1 MRILITGISGFAGG
15 HLAARLLRDGHEVRG
30 TVRRAASAARWMAQ
44 HGATGAVRADALA
57 VVDVANAAA
66 MDEALRDIRP
76 DAVFH
81 LAGTATVGGSDLD
94 PGSVFT
100 TNALGTLHLL
110 AAVRTHCPSAR
121 VVTVGSASAYGLL
134 EDGAIPVTEGC
145 PFRPVSPYGVSKAAA
160 DLIAHQ
166 WAYSYGM
173 DIVRVRPFNHIG
185 PGQGLGFICPDV
197 AQQLVAIERGLLPAV
212 VRVGN
217 VDVVRDFTDVRD
229 VANGYVAALEHGVR
243 AEVYN
248 VCSGVGRTVREVID
262 RMIEIS
268 GTAARLQVAPDRV
281 RAADVPVAIGS
292 AEKLQRATGWRP
304 QIPLAQSLADILA
317 DWRARAGDASAR

>member
-1 MRILITGISGFAGG
+1 MRVLITGISGFAGG
-15 HLAARLLRDGHEVRG
+15 YLAARLLRDGHDVRG
-30 TVRRAASAARWMAQ
+30 TVRQHDSGARLLARSTP
-44 HGATGAVRADALA
+44 HGLCADALA
-57 VVDVANAAA
+57 IVDVTDAAA
-66 MDEALRDIRP
+66 VDGVLRAVQP

-81 LAGTATVGGSDLD
+81 LAGTATVGRSDLD
-94 PGSVFT
+94 PAAVFT
-100 TNALGTLHLL
+100 TNALGTLHVLT
-110 AAVRTHCPSAR
+110 AVRTHCPSAR

-134 EDGAIPVTEGC
+134 DDDAIAVTEGC

-166 WAYSYGM
+166 WAHAYGM

-197 AQQLVAIERGLLPAV
+197 AQQLVAIARGMLPAV

-217 VDVVRDFTDVRD
+217 VEVVRDFTDVRD
-229 VANGYVAALEHGVR
+229 VVNGYVAALQHGVR
-243 AEVYN
+243 GDVYN

-268 GTAARLQVAPDRV
+268 GTAARLEVAPDRL
-281 RAADVPVAIGS
+281 RTADVPVAIGS
-292 AEKLQRATGWRP
+292 AEKLQRTTGWRP
-304 QIPLAQSLADILA
+304 QIPLAQSLADVLE
-317 DWRARAGDASAR
+317 DWRSRAGDASAG